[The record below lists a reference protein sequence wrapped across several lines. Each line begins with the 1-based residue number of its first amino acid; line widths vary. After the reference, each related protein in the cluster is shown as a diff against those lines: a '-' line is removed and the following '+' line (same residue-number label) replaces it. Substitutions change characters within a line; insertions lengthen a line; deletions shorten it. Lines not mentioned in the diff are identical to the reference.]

1 MTYLEELILPL
12 FIIILIATAILGT
25 WILGVRQALKLPNGR
40 KILKYFISNTLMIG
54 GVLGLLLGSYMSS
67 TSIGAFASLGVVLG
81 LIVGVITTFVLAGFV
96 LAFKMKKALSLYK
109 QNNENASSFTSS
121 DILDN

>member
-12 FIIILIATAILGT
+12 FIIILITTAILGT
-25 WILGVRQALKLPNGR
+25 WIFGVRQALKLPNGR
-40 KILKYFISNTLMIG
+40 KILKSFMSNTLMIG

-67 TSIGAFASLGVVLG
+67 TSIGAFASLGIVLG
-81 LIVGVITTFVLAGFV
+81 LVVGVITTFVLAGFV
-96 LAFKMKKALSLYK
+96 LAFKMKKALSLYQ
-109 QNNENASSFTSS
+109 QNNENAPSFTNS

>member
-25 WILGVRQALKLPNGR
+25 WIFGVRQALKLPNGR
-40 KILKYFISNTLMIG
+40 KILKSFMSNTLMIG